1 MKGIRT
7 PIPVVLIFEPKVFG
21 DERGFSL
28 ESWNARSFCNAV
40 GGDICFVQDN
50 HSRSRRGV
58 LRGLHYQIRRPQG
71 KLVRV
76 ASGRVFDV
84 AVDLR
89 KSSPTF
95 GRWTGAEL
103 SMDNHRQMWIPG
115 GFAHGF
121 LVLSDGTDF
130 LYKTTDYYAP
140 EHERSIAWN
149 DPAVGIDWRTE
160 VALVLSAKDK
170 AAIPLRDAEVF
181 P

>member
-1 MKGIRT
+1 
-7 PIPVVLIFEPKVFG
+7 
-21 DERGFSL
+21 
-28 ESWNARSFCNAV
+28 
-40 GGDICFVQDN
+40 
-50 HSRSRRGV
+50 
-58 LRGLHYQIRRPQG
+58 
-71 KLVRV
+71 
-76 ASGRVFDV
+76 
-84 AVDLR
+84 
-89 KSSPTF
+89 
-95 GRWTGAEL
+95 
-103 SMDNHRQMWIPG
+103 MWIPG